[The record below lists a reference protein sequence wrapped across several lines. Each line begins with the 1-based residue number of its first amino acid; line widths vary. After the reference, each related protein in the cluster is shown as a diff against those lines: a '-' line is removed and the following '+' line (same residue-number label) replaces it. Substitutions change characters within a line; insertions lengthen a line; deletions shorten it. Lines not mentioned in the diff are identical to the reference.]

1 MQNRQKHHEKKA
13 REAER
18 AATSQTVRDP
28 LEPATRRG
36 HEPSRGAQ
44 VDAEL
49 KAEDEAASAK
59 KIQEKGQFEPKVDD
73 IGT

>member
-1 MQNRQKHHEKKA
+1 MQNRQKHDQQKA

-18 AATSQTVRDP
+18 AAAGETVKDP
-28 LEPATRRG
+28 LAPATWQG

-49 KAEDEAASAK
+49 KAEDEAALAK
-59 KIQEKGQFEPKVDD
+59 KIRQKGQFGPKVNDVE
-73 IGT
+73 